1 MGEIDTMTKQ
11 YMKDNERFADLINWF
26 VFDGRHALDA
36 SELEEMDITSIAV
49 AYLEKNFDAVQK
61 ARDVLKKCVA
71 KDAGNAF
78 FVIFGIENQADIHNA
93 MVVRNMLYD
102 AICYENQVSKISNY
116 NRKEKLV
123 KNGEYLAGFRKDD
136 KLIPVVTLTLYWG
149 TKKWDGP
156 KTLHEM
162 FVDIPQDIKKL
173 IPNYWINLI
182 SPAEMD
188 CKDIN
193 KLQTELNQL
202 FRAIRAGAE
211 GPKALAGLAE
221 DESFSKLSIDSALL
235 MGKIVNLDVKV
246 PDEGGTVNMCEAMKE
261 LKQMC
266 YEDGRAEG
274 RIETLMDFVKDLM
287 RDEGKTFDEACAKVK
302 ATPKEAAIIKDIIF
316 K

>member
-1 MGEIDTMTKQ
+1 
-11 YMKDNERFADLINWF
+11 
-26 VFDGRHALDA
+26 
-36 SELEEMDITSIAV
+36 
-49 AYLEKNFDAVQK
+49 
-61 ARDVLKKCVA
+61 
-71 KDAGNAF
+71 
-78 FVIFGIENQADIHNA
+78 
-93 MVVRNMLYD
+93 
-102 AICYENQVSKISNY
+102 
-116 NRKEKLV
+116 
-123 KNGEYLAGFRKDD
+123 
-136 KLIPVVTLTLYWG
+136 
-149 TKKWDGP
+149 
-156 KTLHEM
+156 
-162 FVDIPQDIKKL
+162 
-173 IPNYWINLI
+173 
-182 SPAEMD
+182 MD

-211 GPKALAGLAE
+211 GPIALADLAE

-266 YEDGRAEG
+266 YEDGRSEGRAEG

-287 RDEGKTFDEACAKVK
+287 HDEGKTFDEACAKVK